1 MRIWGIRIAI
11 VTTAMAMNILEW
23 MAEGTFLPEW
33 TDTAGLGVHPTL
45 LRELIHGFLTGVVI
59 CLVHWAFRRSY
70 EKRLTVA
77 VDELN
82 HHVRNA
88 VQMIVNQQVV
98 CPHCDPATLTKTVQ
112 RVDWALREVL
122 PPEIQPRR
130 APEIPSRPPQPV
142 GQIPETKRYREG

>member
-1 MRIWGIRIAI
+1 MRTWGIRIAI
-11 VTTAMAMNILEW
+11 VTAAMAMNVLEW

-33 TDTAGLGVHPTL
+33 TATAGLGVHPTL
-45 LRELIHGFLTGVVI
+45 LRELIHGFLIGVVI

-70 EKRLTVA
+70 EKRLTAA

-98 CPHCDPATLTKTVQ
+98 CPHCDPATLSKTVK

-142 GQIPETKRYREG
+142 GQIPEAKRYRQG